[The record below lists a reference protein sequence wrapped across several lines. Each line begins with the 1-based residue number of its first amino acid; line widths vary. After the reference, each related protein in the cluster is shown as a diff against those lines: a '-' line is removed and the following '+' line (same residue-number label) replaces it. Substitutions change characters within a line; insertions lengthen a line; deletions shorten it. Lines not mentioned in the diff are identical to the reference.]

1 MNRAGEM
8 AVFVAAVERSSFSAA
23 ARRLG
28 MTPSAVSKLIQRLEV
43 RLGVQLVR
51 RSTRNLSLTGEGR
64 EFYERSLEVLAAI
77 EEAERSVS
85 AGSSPRGRVTINSN
99 VPFGVHI
106 LIPLV
111 PALLEKYPA
120 LSVDLT
126 LTDRLIDLVEERCDI
141 AIRWGKLGSSEL
153 IARRLGQT
161 EQAIVASPAYLARHG
176 TPRTLKEL
184 EGHNRLGSNYTQSGR
199 GWPLRSGSRLV
210 YVPPTGNAT
219 ASDGEALRALSL
231 AGVGLARLS
240 LFHIQPDLDARKLV
254 PVLEQLNPRDLEP
267 IHAVYVGKAGRLP
280 SRIRVVLDFLEA
292 HALPPRK

>member
-111 PALLEKYPA
+111 PALLEEYPA

-184 EGHNRLGSNYTQSGR
+184 EGHNRLGSNYAQSGR

-210 YVPPTGNAT
+210 HVPPTGNAT
-219 ASDGEALRALSL
+219 ASDGEALRALAL